1 MPVLWCIKARP
12 QNTILKDELL
22 SVFAPLVTC
31 THNPHVSRSNLW
43 WLGMYHCLSSVREMG
58 EGYSLT
64 ITFRFFIFIFSVV
77 NFLLLWIYCLFGAF
91 ALTLWLIVCIRY
103 HRSISVSAWGCIDT
117 RIIDPGIRVGDPEGS
132 SVAESRSSCFW
143 TAAWS
148 VTSSLTPAGWS
159 RVG

>member
-1 MPVLWCIKARP
+1 MNYWVFLPLLSLVL
-12 QNTILKDELL
+12 TILMYHGRICDDWGCTTVLVL
-22 SVFAPLVTC
+22 SEKWERDTASQ
-31 THNPHVSRSNLW
+31 SRSGFL
-43 WLGMYHCLSSVREMG
+43 
-58 EGYSLT
+58 
-64 ITFRFFIFIFSVV
+64 FFFIFSMV

-91 ALTLWLIVCIRY
+91 ALTHWLIVCIRY